1 MNITDKILLSR
12 TCVCTPS
19 SLDLLRAEKAPFAPL
34 KTTFPPFPGNKT
46 ETLKQAQRSRTAW
59 SSAASHQNKAEPG
72 RWRRLEVS
80 GLSRGPPRGPKP
92 PQPPEQT
99 RQCSAGSHHDNNR
112 QDPDTEQKEKHSRQR
127 VNSNPRRSASDTS
140 PGLHVLAPVPSPGV
154 WDCTS
159 GTGYPQ
165 TIAASGGP
173 PRAEA

>member
-1 MNITDKILLSR
+1 MNITNKILLSR
-12 TCVCTPS
+12 TCVHLAV
-19 SLDLLRAEKAPFAPL
+19 LDLLRAEKAPFAPL

-46 ETLKQAQRSRTAW
+46 ETLSKPSALGLPGPPQPATRTKQSRSCGGAWRSRG
-59 SSAASHQNKAEPG
+59 S
-72 RWRRLEVS
+72 L
-80 GLSRGPPRGPKP
+80 RGPPRGPKP

-140 PGLHVLAPVPSPGV
+140 PGLRVLAPLPSPGV